1 MISIFNPQGHSLSPA
16 VAGLVFVWYCYA
28 RFVMQIKTKRVVI
41 RDFVPSDAP
50 AFLAYHADPRSG
62 LLLRL
67 DKTTSSPLPCDHRLR
82 RSSAVSV
89 CDARAI
95 TRRSRAW
102 HRARPRLLERL
113 CLRCGDWAR
122 DSHFGFD
129 TLGLHTIV
137 GSTFSSNSAVARLA
151 EWFGAEIVATRRG
164 PEWMSLA
171 RWRNVD
177 WRSTRQ
183 QWQRQT
189 SKTHRISG
197 ASS

>member
-1 MISIFNPQGHSLSPA
+1 MLLRSSPTTPTLA
-16 VAGLVFVWYCYA
+16 VGFCYA
-28 RFVMQIKTKRVVI
+28 LTKLPAHRCLATIASGARRLCRFAMGGQ
-41 RDFVPSDAP
+41 S
-50 AFLAYHADPRSG
+50 
-62 LLLRL
+62 
-67 DKTTSSPLPCDHRLR
+67 
-82 RSSAVSV
+82 
-89 CDARAI
+89 